1 MHFPLMNSEHMF
13 GKFSDNLSDNYEI
26 DSIPENLRNKKPSE
40 LFTLWFAANLTVGDF
55 AVGFIPVELGLNIY
69 YAILA
74 IIIGNVLGSALLG
87 VMSLTGPRTGLPQ
100 MVISRYGFGK
110 RFGIFISGLQWINT
124 MGWLTVNLV
133 LAGFALSL
141 ALHFSVY
148 EIPVFVTGIIILLI
162 SYLGRNIISHFERA
176 MSIVLGII
184 FSFIVIDSLIRPEKI
199 LLYHGVY
206 SGIGFGITLASTFS
220 YIMSWAP
227 YAADYSRYNQDKGSV
242 FTYSFAGGMISSIWA
257 EIAGLFVA
265 ILSVNPDLNPALDLK
280 DALGYYGFIGL
291 YALFLG
297 GIAADAI
304 NLYSNSLSMKSMGI
318 KIKRRLVSIIGISIA
333 IIVSMIAYNKFY
345 LFYEDF
351 LFILDY
357 WITPWIGIMIASF
370 FIDMHG
376 KPLAGIP
383 GFNVPGILSYFISLG
398 ASVPFMD
405 PGFLYEGVISKLYLG
420 GVDISYYVSFLLSIP
435 LYIAIRKLI
444 KNKDI
449 VINAQRS

>member
-1 MHFPLMNSEHMF
+1 MNSEHMF
-13 GKFSDNLSDNYEI
+13 GKFSKNLSDNYETE
-26 DSIPENLRNKKPSE
+26 SIPENMRNKKPSE

-69 YAILA
+69 YAIFA
-74 IIIGNVLGSALLG
+74 ILIGNVLGSILVG
-87 VMSLTGPRTGLPQ
+87 VMSLTGPKTGFPQ

-110 RFGIFISGLQWINT
+110 RFGIFISLLQWINT

-141 ALHFSVY
+141 ALHFSIY
-148 EIPVFVTGIIILLI
+148 EIPILATGLIILLI
-162 SYLGRNIISHFERA
+162 SYLGRNIISYFERT
-176 MSIVLGII
+176 MSIVLGLI
-184 FSFIVIDSLIRPEKI
+184 FTFIVIYSLIRPEKI
-199 LLYHGVY
+199 VLYHGIY

-227 YAADYSRYNQDKGSV
+227 YAADYSRYNKNSKSV
-242 FTYSFAGGMISSIWA
+242 FTYSFAGGIISSIWA

-265 ILSVNPDLNPALDLK
+265 IISINPNLNPALDLRNV
-280 DALGYYGFIGL
+280 LGYYGFIGL

-304 NLYSNSLSMKSMGI
+304 NLYSNSLSMKSMGV
-318 KIKRRLVSIIGISIA
+318 KLKRKVVSIIGISIA
-333 IIVSMIAYNKFY
+333 IVISIIAYNRFY

-376 KPLAGIP
+376 KALPISKLP
-383 GFNVPGILSYFISLG
+383 GFNVPGILAYFISLG
-398 ASVPFMD
+398 VSVPFMD
-405 PGFLYEGVISKLYLG
+405 PGFLYEGIISKIYLG
-420 GVDISYYVSFLLSIP
+420 GVDISYYISFLLSIP
-435 LYIAIRKLI
+435 LYIIIRKLI
-444 KNKDI
+444 KNRNI
-449 VINAQRS
+449 IINAK